1 MLYTAP
7 TRNDGNQMPLTVGVL
22 RELFRNL
29 AAWRATFEA
38 EGIDTLTSPEG
49 DIFCLWDIE
58 YLYSQI
64 YRLSP
69 RQREAIQLCL
79 VDNVKEVDA
88 ARLMGV
94 SETNPVAMYATLGL
108 KKLLDLIDKG
118 ELSRYRPE
126 NAA

>member
-1 MLYTAP
+1 MSLSVT
-7 TRNDGNQMPLTVGVL
+7 VL

-29 AAWRATFEA
+29 QAWRAAFETD
-38 EGIDTLTSPEG
+38 GIETITDPDG
-49 DIFCLWDIE
+49 NDWCLWDIE

-64 YRLSP
+64 HRLSP

-79 VDNVKEVDA
+79 VENVKEVDA

-108 KKLLDLIDKG
+108 KKLIELVGKGDLPRFQMT
-118 ELSRYRPE
+118 EV
-126 NAA
+126 A